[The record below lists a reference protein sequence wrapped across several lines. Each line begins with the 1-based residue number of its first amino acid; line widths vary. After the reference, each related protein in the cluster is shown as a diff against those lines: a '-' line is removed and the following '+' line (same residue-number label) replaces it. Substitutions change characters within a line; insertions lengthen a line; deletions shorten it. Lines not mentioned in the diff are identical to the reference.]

1 MSFQSRNLDT
11 HPRGATGPVTAA
23 GKAIASQN
31 ARKHGLTA
39 PPDKTL
45 VATWFNVI
53 LNNQGDAFEAPNGDD
68 PRRAAALRLAIA
80 EAHYHRALHK
90 IDTHESE
97 PGSTQQAAQALRK
110 EISDIFAG
118 MPKTLSDGPHD
129 PYELAYV
136 TFAVEQLEILYH
148 QTVRERALYQ
158 RYLNEARA
166 QRKKALRA
174 WCLFNRDETLNSR
187 NELNLHQ

>member
-1 MSFQSRNLDT
+1 MTWR
-11 HPRGATGPVTAA
+11 ATGPTTAE
-23 GKAIASQN
+23 GKAISSQN
-31 ARKHGLTA
+31 ARRHGLNA
-39 PPDKTL
+39 PPEEYL
-45 VATWFNVI
+45 VTAWFNLI
-53 LNNQGDAFEAPNGDD
+53 LNNDEDAREEPNASDA
-68 PRRAAALRLAIA
+68 RREAALRLAIA

-129 PYELAYV
+129 LYELAYV
-136 TFAVEQLEILYH
+136 TYAVEQLEILYH

-158 RYLNEARA
+158 RYLSEARS

-174 WCLFNRDETLNSR
+174 WCAFNRDETLNSR
-187 NELNLHQ
+187 NEFNLLL

>member
-1 MSFQSRNLDT
+1 MSFQSPSLDAD
-11 HPRGATGPVTAA
+11 PRGATGPVTAA
-23 GKAIASQN
+23 GKAISSQN
-31 ARKHGLTA
+31 ARKHGLTT
-39 PPDKTL
+39 PPDETL

-53 LNNQGDAFEAPNGDD
+53 LNNPSDAFEAPHGDD

-80 EAHYHRALHK
+80 EAHYHRALYK

-97 PGSTQQAAQALRK
+97 PGSTQQVAQALRK

-136 TFAVEQLEILYH
+136 TYAVEQLEILYH
-148 QTVRERALYQ
+148 QTVRERALFQ
-158 RYLNEARA
+158 RYLSEARV
-166 QRKKALRA
+166 QRRKAFRA
-174 WCLFNRDETLNSR
+174 WCAFNRDETLNSR

>member
-1 MSFQSRNLDT
+1 MLFQSRNLDAG
-11 HPRGATGPVTAA
+11 PCGATGPVTAA

-39 PPDKTL
+39 PPDETL

-53 LNNQGDAFEAPNGDD
+53 LNNLGDAFEAPNGDD

-90 IDTHESE
+90 IETYESE
-97 PGSTQQAAQALRK
+97 PRSMQQVAQALRK

-129 PYELAYV
+129 SYELAYV
-136 TFAVEQLEILYH
+136 TYAFEQLEILYH
-148 QTVRERALYQ
+148 QTVRDRALYQ
-158 RYLNEARA
+158 HYLSEARA
-166 QRKKALRA
+166 QRRKALRA
-174 WCLFNRDETLNSR
+174 WCTFNRDETLNSR
-187 NELNLHQ
+187 NELHLHQ

>member
-1 MSFQSRNLDT
+1 MSFQSPSLDAG
-11 HPRGATGPVTAA
+11 PRGATGPVTVA
-23 GKAIASQN
+23 GKAISSQN

-39 PPDKTL
+39 PPDETL

-53 LNNQGDAFEAPNGDD
+53 LNNPSDAFEVPNGDD

-97 PGSTQQAAQALRK
+97 PGSTQQVAQALRK
-110 EISDIFAG
+110 EISDIFTG
-118 MPKTLSDGPHD
+118 MPMTLSDGPHD
-129 PYELAYV
+129 PYELAFV
-136 TFAVEQLEILYH
+136 TYAVEQLEILYH

-158 RYLNEARA
+158 RYLGEARA
-166 QRKKALRA
+166 QRRKAIRA
-174 WCLFNRDETLNSR
+174 WCAVNRDETLNSR

>member
-1 MSFQSRNLDT
+1 MTR
-11 HPRGATGPVTAA
+11 RATGPKTAA
-23 GKAIASQN
+23 GKAVSARN
-31 ARKHGLTA
+31 ARRHGLNA
-39 PPDKTL
+39 PPEAYL
-45 VATWFNVI
+45 VTAWFNLI
-53 LNNQGDAFEAPNGDD
+53 LNNGEDALEEPNAGD

-97 PGSTQQAAQALRK
+97 PGSTQQVAQALRK

-136 TFAVEQLEILYH
+136 TYAVEQLEILYY

-158 RYLNEARA
+158 RYLSEARA
-166 QRKKALRA
+166 QREKALRA

>member
-1 MSFQSRNLDT
+1 MSFQSRTLDAG
-11 HPRGATGPVTAA
+11 PSGATGPVTAA

-53 LNNQGDAFEAPNGDD
+53 LDNHGEAFEAPNGDD

-97 PGSTQQAAQALRK
+97 PGSTQQVAQALRK

-129 PYELAYV
+129 SYELAYV
-136 TFAVEQLEILYH
+136 TYAVEQLEILYH

-158 RYLNEARA
+158 RYLSEARA
-166 QRKKALRA
+166 QRRKALRG
-174 WCLFNRDETLNSR
+174 WCAFNHDQNLNSR
-187 NELNLHQ
+187 NEPNLHL

>member
-1 MSFQSRNLDT
+1 MSLQSRNLDAG
-11 HPRGATGPVTAA
+11 PRRATGPVTTA

-31 ARKHGLTA
+31 ARKHGLTT

-80 EAHYHRALHK
+80 EAHYHRALYK
-90 IDTHESE
+90 NYTHESE
-97 PGSTQQAAQALRK
+97 PGSMQKAAQALRK

-129 PYELAYV
+129 PYELVYV
-136 TFAVEQLEILYH
+136 TFAVEKLEIFYH
-148 QTVRERALYQ
+148 QTVRKRALYQ
-158 RYLNEARA
+158 RYLSEARA
-166 QRKKALRA
+166 QRKKALRG
-174 WCLFNRDETLNSR
+174 WCAFNRDETLNSR
-187 NELNLHQ
+187 NKPNLHL

>member
-1 MSFQSRNLDT
+1 MSFQSRNLDAG
-11 HPRGATGPVTAA
+11 PSGATGPVTAA

-80 EAHYHRALHK
+80 EAHYHRALYK

-97 PGSTQQAAQALRK
+97 PGSTQQVAQALRK

-136 TFAVEQLEILYH
+136 TYAVEQLEIIYH

-158 RYLNEARA
+158 RYLSEARA
-166 QRKKALRA
+166 QRTKALRG
-174 WCLFNRDETLNSR
+174 WCAFNRDETQNSR
-187 NELNLHQ
+187 NELTLHQ